1 MKIEIE
7 IPDQDIIDVLT
18 TALEGGSNY
27 WYWIKELPKDLN
39 KEFSTS
45 ESICKYVLAHPENKI
60 MISDVETDE
69 ELGYL
74 CKDNI
79 RTGISLFTSAGDP
92 SEAVKEDCYYYAGI
106 NKQSILDV
114 INLIEESYGS

>member
-27 WYWIKELPKDLN
+27 WYWVEKLP
-39 KEFSTS
+39 EFFEENNSTS
-45 ESICKYVLAHPENKI
+45 ESVCKYVLASPENKI

-74 CKDNI
+74 CKNNI
-79 RTGISLFTSAGDP
+79 RTGISLFTSAGYQFDP
-92 SEAVKEDCYYYAGI
+92 AMDA
-106 NKQSILDV
+106 NDADILFQYIV
-114 INLIEESYGS
+114 MGEVVYG